1 MTELFPRLYTPRR
14 RHYICLWLTSWD
26 CSSPKIFF
34 LSRSMICLIL
44 CVAHHTRFFLL
55 LLLTNLFNELFFV
68 FDNSIKEKR
77 EKKICF
83 IMSTYCISYSF
94 AFPTLHFYFI
104 WLYYTFW
111 RVFYSTANQPV
122 GIITRRDEKKLR
134 KNLVLGTLVIFLLLF
149 FLTRGEEQLIIS
161 SLF

>member
-1 MTELFPRLYTPRR
+1 
-14 RHYICLWLTSWD
+14 
-26 CSSPKIFF
+26 
-34 LSRSMICLIL
+34 MICLIL

-77 EKKICF
+77 EKKVCF

-149 FLTRGEEQLIIS
+149 FLNPRWGAADYIFSFLTHRLK
-161 SLF
+161 SLHTHLHTACNKM